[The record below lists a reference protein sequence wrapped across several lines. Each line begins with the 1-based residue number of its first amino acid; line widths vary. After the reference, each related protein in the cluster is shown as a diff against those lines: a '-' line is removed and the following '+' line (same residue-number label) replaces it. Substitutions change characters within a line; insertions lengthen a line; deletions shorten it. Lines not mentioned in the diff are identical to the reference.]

1 MPPRRRKSGA
11 EAREGSGEGRGG
23 VAGSDRRT
31 SRRLS
36 NEGGKAFLS
45 AADIK

>member
-1 MPPRRRKSGA
+1 MASRMRNSGA

-45 AADIK
+45 ADDIK